1 MTSPSEPLRATGRLP
16 ALAVI
21 NPSGNRT
28 RMPLEPLPFT
38 IGRQGDNNLVLRD
51 NRASRAHARVV
62 AENGDYYVED
72 LDSRH
77 GVFVNGHRVKRH
89 KLIDADRIDF
99 GFQDSYRLVFTLEDD
114 EIRRFMEQMST
125 QAAAG
130 ATNLSKLRSL
140 VEVARALQSS
150 LSTQDVLAAVVDA
163 ALSVTGAERGF
174 LLLKNEEELDVS
186 VARDRRGAALGPDDL
201 GVPRT
206 LIHRALR
213 TRRDMLSMTFDPL
226 GEGGIRPEM
235 SVADLELRSVVCVPL
250 IHVRTGSPCRTPSH
264 SRSTTPWESSTWI
277 RAARPRTC
285 RLAIARFCK
294 RWRSKRPPFLKMP
307 DCSKKNAPS
316 GTSKKSWISRAPFS
330 RDLLPNDLP
339 SEGWFRAAGSSISS
353 RQVGGDYYDVHPAGP
368 HAYACVIADVSGKGV
383 SAALL
388 AALLQGAFLL
398 ASEGPAQI
406 EDVMCSIN
414 RFLTERAKG
423 EKYATVFYCTVD
435 RSGLLRWSNAGH
447 PKPILV
453 RANSELISLEST
465 GLPLGMLEVASYE
478 VKSMQLQ
485 PGDKLVLYS
494 DGLSEAESEDGEFFD
509 RKAFRETL
517 LANAALGC
525 KEFHSKLVEAVED
538 FSEGRGI
545 GRRYYDA
552 GAGVSAL
559 AARLRRC
566 AATANIVPAAAAT
579 PRATATPGTG
589 SAGAGGSDTTPDSS
603 MCAGSRT

>member
-51 NRASRAHARVV
+51 NRASRAHARIL
-62 AENGDYYVED
+62 AENGDYFVED

-89 KLIDADRIDF
+89 KLTDADRIDF

-186 VARDRRGAALGPDDL
+186 VARDRRGAALGPSDL

-250 IHVRTGSPCRTPSH
+250 IHVRTGSGSMQDTIAQSLNDTVGVLYMDSRGSAADLSVGNREILQTLALEASTILENARLLEEERTKRH
-264 SRSTTPWESSTWI
+264 LEEELDL
-277 RAARPRTC
+277 ART
-285 RLAIARFCK
+285 IQQ
-294 RWRSKRPPFLKMP
+294 
-307 DCSKKNAPS
+307 
-316 GTSKKSWISRAPFS
+316 G
-330 RDLLPNDLP
+330 LLPNALP
-339 SEGWFRAAGSSISS
+339 SDGWFRAAGSSITS

-368 HAYACVIADVSGKGV
+368 NAYACVIADVSGKGV

-406 EDVMCSIN
+406 EDVMSSIN

-447 PKPILV
+447 PKPVLV
-453 RANSELISLEST
+453 RAGSELISLEST

-517 LANAALGC
+517 LANAALGSN
-525 KEFHSKLVEAVED
+525 EFHSKLVEAVED
-538 FSEGRGI
+538 FSEG
-545 GRRYYDA
+545 A
-552 GAGVSAL
+552 EL
-559 AARLRRC
+559 
-566 AATANIVPAAAAT
+566 
-579 PRATATPGTG
+579 
-589 SAGAGGSDTTPDSS
+589 SDDITTLVLEYQP
-603 MCAGSRT
+603 

>member
-1 MTSPSEPLRATGRLP
+1 MTSQSPQPRATGRLP

-21 NPSGNRT
+21 NPSGNRS
-28 RMPLEPLPFT
+28 RIPLEPLPFT

-51 NRASRAHARVV
+51 NRASRAHARIVG
-62 AENGDYYVED
+62 ENGDYFIED
-72 LDSRH
+72 LNSRH
-77 GVFVNGHRVKRH
+77 GVFVNGQKVKRH
-89 KLIDADRIDF
+89 KLTDADRIDF

-150 LSTQDVLAAVVDA
+150 LSTNDVLAAVVDA

-186 VARDRRGAALGPDDL
+186 VARDRRGAALGPEDL

-250 IHVRTGSPCRTPSH
+250 IHVRTGSMQDTIATSLSDTVGVLYMDSRGSAADLSVGNREILQTLALEASTILENARLLEEERGKRHLEEELDLART
-264 SRSTTPWESSTWI
+264 I
-277 RAARPRTC
+277 QQ
-285 RLAIARFCK
+285 
-294 RWRSKRPPFLKMP
+294 
-307 DCSKKNAPS
+307 
-316 GTSKKSWISRAPFS
+316 G
-330 RDLLPNDLP
+330 LLPNDLP
-339 SEGWFRAAGSSISS
+339 STGWFRACGSSITS

-368 HAYACVIADVSGKGV
+368 DAFACVIADVSGKGV

-406 EDVMCSIN
+406 EDVMSSIN

-435 RSGLLRWSNAGH
+435 RSGELRWSNAGH

-453 RANSELISLEST
+453 RANSELISLDST

-485 PGDKLVLYS
+485 PGDKIVLYS

-509 RKAFRETL
+509 RKKFRETL
-517 LANAALGC
+517 CANASLGC
-525 KEFHSKLVEAVED
+525 KEFHAKLVEAVED
-538 FSEGRGI
+538 FSEG
-545 GRRYYDA
+545 A
-552 GAGVSAL
+552 EL
-559 AARLRRC
+559 ADD
-566 AATANIVPAAAAT
+566 I
-579 PRATATPGTG
+579 
-589 SAGAGGSDTTPDSS
+589 TTLVLEYQP
-603 MCAGSRT
+603 

>member
-1 MTSPSEPLRATGRLP
+1 MTSPSEQPLATGRLP

-21 NPSGNRT
+21 NPSGNRS
-28 RMPLEPLPFT
+28 RVPLDPLPFT

-51 NRASRAHARVV
+51 NRASRAHARIVS
-62 AENGDYYVED
+62 ENGDYFVED
-72 LDSRH
+72 LNSRH
-77 GVFVNGHRVKRH
+77 GVFVNGQRVKRQ
-89 KLIDADRIDF
+89 KLTDADRIDF

-150 LSTQDVLAAVVDA
+150 LSTHDVLAAVVDA

-174 LLLKNEEELDVS
+174 LLLKNNEELDVS
-186 VARDRRGAALGPDDL
+186 VARDRRGVALGPADL

-250 IHVRTGSPCRTPSH
+250 IHVRTGSMQDTIAQSLNDTVGVLYMDSRGSAADLSVGNREILQTLALEASTILENARLLEEERGKRHLEEELDLART
-264 SRSTTPWESSTWI
+264 I
-277 RAARPRTC
+277 QQ
-285 RLAIARFCK
+285 
-294 RWRSKRPPFLKMP
+294 
-307 DCSKKNAPS
+307 
-316 GTSKKSWISRAPFS
+316 G
-330 RDLLPNDLP
+330 LLPNDLP
-339 SEGWFRAAGSSISS
+339 STGWFRAAGSSITS
-353 RQVGGDYYDVHPAGP
+353 RQVGGDYFDVHPAGP
-368 HAYACVIADVSGKGV
+368 DAFACVIADVSGKGV

-406 EDVMCSIN
+406 EDVMSSIN

-435 RSGLLRWSNAGH
+435 RSGVLRWSNAGH
-447 PKPILV
+447 PKPVLV
-453 RANSELISLEST
+453 RANSDLISLDST

-485 PGDKLVLYS
+485 PGDKVVLYS

-509 RKAFRETL
+509 RKGFRETL
-517 LANAALGC
+517 RANASLGC
-525 KEFHSKLVEAVED
+525 VEFHAKLVEAVED
-538 FSEGRGI
+538 FSEG
-545 GRRYYDA
+545 A
-552 GAGVSAL
+552 EL
-559 AARLRRC
+559 ADD
-566 AATANIVPAAAAT
+566 I
-579 PRATATPGTG
+579 
-589 SAGAGGSDTTPDSS
+589 TTLVLEYQP
-603 MCAGSRT
+603 

>member
-1 MTSPSEPLRATGRLP
+1 MTIPSEVRATGRLP

-21 NPSGNRT
+21 NPSGNRS
-28 RMPLEPLPFT
+28 RLPLEPLPFT

-51 NRASRAHARVV
+51 NRASRAHARIV
-62 AENGDYYVED
+62 AENGDYFIED
-72 LDSRH
+72 LGSRH
-77 GVFVNGHRVKRH
+77 GVFVNGQRVKRH
-89 KLIDADRIDF
+89 KLTDADRIDF

-174 LLLKNEEELDVS
+174 LLLKNSEELDVS

-201 GVPRT
+201 GVPRS

-213 TRRDMLSMTFDPL
+213 ARRDMLSMTFDPQ
-226 GEGGIRPEM
+226 GEDGFRPEM

-250 IHVRTGSPCRTPSH
+250 IHVRTGSMQDTIATSPNDTVGVLYMD
-264 SRSTTPWESSTWI
+264 SRGSAADLSLGNREILQTLALEASTILENARLLEEE
-277 RAARPRTC
+277 RAKRHLEEELELARS
-285 RLAIARFCK
+285 IQQ
-294 RWRSKRPPFLKMP
+294 
-307 DCSKKNAPS
+307 
-316 GTSKKSWISRAPFS
+316 G
-330 RDLLPNDLP
+330 LLPNALP
-339 SEGWFRAAGSSISS
+339 AEGWFRAYGSSITS
-353 RQVGGDYYDVHPAGP
+353 RQVGGDYYDVHPAGD

-414 RFLTERAKG
+414 RFLSERAKG

-453 RANSELISLEST
+453 RANSELVSLEST

-478 VKSMQLQ
+478 AKSMQLQ
-485 PGDKLVLYS
+485 PGDKIVLYS
-494 DGLSEAESEDGEFFD
+494 DGLTEAENEEGEFFD
-509 RKAFRETL
+509 KRMFRQTL

-525 KEFHSKLVEAVED
+525 KEFEAKLVEAVED
-538 FSEGRGI
+538 FSEG
-545 GRRYYDA
+545 A
-552 GAGVSAL
+552 EL
-559 AARLRRC
+559 
-566 AATANIVPAAAAT
+566 
-579 PRATATPGTG
+579 
-589 SAGAGGSDTTPDSS
+589 SDDITTLVLEYQP
-603 MCAGSRT
+603 

>member
-1 MTSPSEPLRATGRLP
+1 MTSPSEQPLATGRVP

-21 NPSGNRT
+21 NPSGNRS
-28 RMPLEPLPFT
+28 RIPLEPLPFT

-51 NRASRAHARVV
+51 NRASRAHARIVT
-62 AENGDYYVED
+62 ENGEYFVED

-77 GVFVNGHRVKRH
+77 GVFVNGQRVKRH
-89 KLIDADRIDF
+89 KLADADRIDF

-150 LSTQDVLAAVVDA
+150 LSTQDVLVAVVDA

-174 LLLKNEEELDVS
+174 LLLKNNEELDVS
-186 VARDRRGAALGPDDL
+186 VARDRRGAALGPADL

-250 IHVRTGSPCRTPSH
+250 IHVRTGSMQDTIAQTLNDTVGVLYMDSRGSAADLSLGNREILQTLALEASTILENARLLEEERGKRHLEEELDLART
-264 SRSTTPWESSTWI
+264 I
-277 RAARPRTC
+277 QQ
-285 RLAIARFCK
+285 
-294 RWRSKRPPFLKMP
+294 
-307 DCSKKNAPS
+307 
-316 GTSKKSWISRAPFS
+316 G
-330 RDLLPNDLP
+330 LLPNDLP
-339 SEGWFRAAGSSISS
+339 SKGWFRAAGSSITS
-353 RQVGGDYYDVHPAGP
+353 RQVGGDYFDVHPAGLN
-368 HAYACVIADVSGKGV
+368 AFACVIADVSGKGV

-406 EDVMCSIN
+406 EDVMSSIN

-435 RSGLLRWSNAGH
+435 RSGELRWSNAGH

-453 RANSELISLEST
+453 RANSELISLDST

-485 PGDKLVLYS
+485 PGDKVVLYS

-509 RKAFRETL
+509 RKGFRETL
-517 LANAALGC
+517 RANASLGC
-525 KEFHSKLVEAVED
+525 VEFHSKLVEAVED
-538 FSEGRGI
+538 FSEG
-545 GRRYYDA
+545 A
-552 GAGVSAL
+552 EL
-559 AARLRRC
+559 ADD
-566 AATANIVPAAAAT
+566 I
-579 PRATATPGTG
+579 
-589 SAGAGGSDTTPDSS
+589 TTLVLEYQP
-603 MCAGSRT
+603 

>member
-1 MTSPSEPLRATGRLP
+1 MTSPSEPPLATGRLP

-21 NPSGNRT
+21 NPSGNRS

-51 NRASRAHARVV
+51 NRASRAHARIVS
-62 AENGDYYVED
+62 ENGDYFVED

-77 GVFVNGHRVKRH
+77 GVFVNGQRVKRH
-89 KLIDADRIDF
+89 KLTDADRIDF

-150 LSTQDVLAAVVDA
+150 LSTQDVLVAVVDA
-163 ALSVTGAERGF
+163 ALSVTDAERGF
-174 LLLKNEEELDVS
+174 LLLKNNEELDVS
-186 VARDRRGAALGPDDL
+186 VARDRRGAALGPADL

-250 IHVRTGSPCRTPSH
+250 IHVRTGSMQDTIAQSLDDTVGVLYMDSRGSAADLSLGNREILQTLALEASTILENARLLEEERGKRHLEEELDLART
-264 SRSTTPWESSTWI
+264 I
-277 RAARPRTC
+277 QQ
-285 RLAIARFCK
+285 
-294 RWRSKRPPFLKMP
+294 
-307 DCSKKNAPS
+307 
-316 GTSKKSWISRAPFS
+316 G
-330 RDLLPNDLP
+330 LLPNDLP
-339 SEGWFRAAGSSISS
+339 SQGWFRAAGSSITS
-353 RQVGGDYYDVHPAGP
+353 RQVGGDYFDVHPAGP
-368 HAYACVIADVSGKGV
+368 DAFACVIADVSGKGV

-406 EDVMCSIN
+406 EDVMSSIN

-435 RSGLLRWSNAGH
+435 RSGELRWSNAGH

-453 RANSELISLEST
+453 RANSELTSLDST

-478 VKSMQLQ
+478 VKSLQLQ
-485 PGDKLVLYS
+485 PGDKVVLYS

-509 RKAFRETL
+509 RKHFRETL
-517 LANAALGC
+517 RANASLGC
-525 KEFHSKLVEAVED
+525 VEFHAKLVEAVED
-538 FSEGRGI
+538 FSEG
-545 GRRYYDA
+545 A
-552 GAGVSAL
+552 EL
-559 AARLRRC
+559 ADD
-566 AATANIVPAAAAT
+566 I
-579 PRATATPGTG
+579 
-589 SAGAGGSDTTPDSS
+589 TTLVLEYQP
-603 MCAGSRT
+603 

>member
-1 MTSPSEPLRATGRLP
+1 MTSPSEPLVTGRLP

-21 NPSGNRT
+21 NPSGNRS
-28 RMPLEPLPFT
+28 RIPLEPLPFT

-51 NRASRAHARVV
+51 NRASRAHARIVS
-62 AENGDYYVED
+62 ENGDYFVED

-77 GVFVNGHRVKRH
+77 GVFVNGQRVKRH
-89 KLIDADRIDF
+89 KLTDADRIDF

-130 ATNLSKLRSL
+130 GTNLSKLRSL

-150 LSTQDVLAAVVDA
+150 LSTHDVLAAVVDA

-174 LLLKNEEELDVS
+174 LLLKNNEELDVS
-186 VARDRRGAALGPDDL
+186 VARDRRGVALGPADL

-250 IHVRTGSPCRTPSH
+250 IHVRTGSMQDTIAQSLNDTVGVLYMDSRGSAADLSVGNREILQTLALEASTILENARLLEEERGKRHLEEELDLART
-264 SRSTTPWESSTWI
+264 I
-277 RAARPRTC
+277 QQ
-285 RLAIARFCK
+285 
-294 RWRSKRPPFLKMP
+294 
-307 DCSKKNAPS
+307 
-316 GTSKKSWISRAPFS
+316 G
-330 RDLLPNDLP
+330 LLPNDLP
-339 SEGWFRAAGSSISS
+339 STGWFRAAGSSITS
-353 RQVGGDYYDVHPAGP
+353 RQVGGDYFDVHPAGP
-368 HAYACVIADVSGKGV
+368 DAFACVIADVSGKGV

-406 EDVMCSIN
+406 EDVMSSIN

-435 RSGLLRWSNAGH
+435 RSGELRWSNAGH

-453 RANSELISLEST
+453 RANSELISLDST

-485 PGDKLVLYS
+485 PGDKVVLYS

-509 RKAFRETL
+509 RKGFRETL
-517 LANAALGC
+517 RANASLGC
-525 KEFHSKLVEAVED
+525 VEFHAKLVEAVED
-538 FSEGRGI
+538 FSEG
-545 GRRYYDA
+545 A
-552 GAGVSAL
+552 EL
-559 AARLRRC
+559 ADD
-566 AATANIVPAAAAT
+566 I
-579 PRATATPGTG
+579 
-589 SAGAGGSDTTPDSS
+589 TTLVLEYQP
-603 MCAGSRT
+603 